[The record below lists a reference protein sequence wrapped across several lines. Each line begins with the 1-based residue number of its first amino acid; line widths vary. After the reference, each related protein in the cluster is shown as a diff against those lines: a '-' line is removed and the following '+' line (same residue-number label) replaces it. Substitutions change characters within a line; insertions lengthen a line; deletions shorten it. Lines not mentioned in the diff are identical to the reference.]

1 MKMNEKKNGK
11 MNGKMNG
18 TWNGKMKNEDEWEN
32 IWWDGGNGWLIDF
45 FDGEKWWGMVGYDVG
60 GGDENDDGE
69 NEAIN
74 LASCLVTTVMR

>member
-1 MKMNEKKNGK
+1 
-11 MNGKMNG
+11 
-18 TWNGKMKNEDEWEN
+18 
-32 IWWDGGNGWLIDF
+32 
-45 FDGEKWWGMVGYDVG
+45 MVGYDVG